1 MTEFFFWLSGLLI
14 GFGISILIRKKVNE
28 QIFMKGFQAG
38 IELIMPHLDK
48 ARETNHELYE
58 VLKNVTSQNVIH

>member
-1 MTEFFFWLSGLLI
+1 MMEFLFWVGGCLF
-14 GFGISILIRKKVNE
+14 GFGATTLIKLKSNE
-28 QIFMKGFQAG
+28 QSYQEGFQAG

>member
-1 MTEFFFWLSGLLI
+1 MMEFLFWLGGFAFGLWA
-14 GFGISILIRKKVNE
+14 SALIR
-28 QIFMKGFQAG
+28 MKSKEESYQDGFQAG